1 MNVFSKREDCA
12 MTVKELI
19 VFLLDKDRDERVVL
33 RDNNGRSYELIDVW
47 EAEIDEECI
56 LEMGKKL
63 HD

>member
-1 MNVFSKREDCA
+1 